1 MDFNGVY
8 HRANDNYC
16 YPLNENELVINIAT
30 GYDVV
35 EVNLIQGDPFA
46 FGILGGSE
54 GWDGTPCSIH
64 FKKRLKNQIW
74 WTTTVQPEFKRSKYY
89 FELKTESEIWYF
101 FEDGFLSEEQLKI
114 EKRSRQFFIFPWMN
128 EIDIAKSP
136 TWVNE
141 TIWYQIFPERFCNGN
156 LENDPEGVLPWR
168 EQGSVRNQEFF
179 GGDLDGVIQKLDY
192 LKNLG
197 VNGLYFTPV
206 FLSPTSHKYDTTDYE
221 TVDPNFGTKE
231 TLQQLVKE
239 AHKRGMR
246 IMLDGVFNHSGKYFA
261 TWLDVIEKGPKSE
274 YYHWFMINQWP
285 MELGK
290 GAAKK
295 NQLYTFAFHDDMPKL
310 NTNHEDVRKY
320 LIDICGRWVE
330 EYGVDAIRLDV
341 ANEVS
346 HRFCKELRLHLKK
359 INPEIYI
366 LGEIWHDAMPWLRGD
381 EFDSVMNYPLG
392 ESIKDFWVDKKLNK
406 TELEYTINRC
416 YTRYMQ
422 QTNDVLFNLLDSH
435 DTIRLMSHTK
445 NLDDFYQQIVLLFT
459 MPGSPCIYYGTEIA
473 MEGEHDPDCRRCM
486 PWIEIE
492 AGIHNEKIETMKEII
507 ALRKNE
513 PLLQSRNFHFTTEY
527 ENPRVIEFQKLGWID
542 HYIDIIINADDQ
554 DIEVRSGGEVLFS
567 RYYQSADDTLSS
579 GILKSKGILIRKG

>member
-261 TWLDVIEKGPKSE
+261 PWLDVIEKGPKSE

-567 RYYQSADDTLSS
+567 RYYQSADDTLNS

>member
-156 LENDPEGVLPWR
+156 VENDPEGVLPWR
-168 EQGSVRNQEFF
+168 ERGSVRNQEFF

-192 LKNLG
+192 LRDLG

-231 TLQQLVKE
+231 TLQQMVKE
-239 AHKRGMR
+239 AHERGMR

-261 TWLDVIEKGPKSE
+261 PWLDVIEKGPESK

-492 AGIHNEKIETMKEII
+492 AGIHDEKIETMKEII
-507 ALRKNE
+507 ALRKKE

-554 DIEVRSGGEVLFS
+554 DIEIRAGGEVLFS
-567 RYYQSADDTLSS
+567 RYYQSADDTLNP

>member
-136 TWVNE
+136 SWVNE

-156 LENDPEGVLPWR
+156 VENDPEGVLPWR
-168 EQGSVRNQEFF
+168 ERGSVRNQEFF

-192 LKNLG
+192 LRDLG

-261 TWLDVIEKGPKSE
+261 PWLDVIEKGPESK

-492 AGIHNEKIETMKEII
+492 AGIHDEKIETMKEII
-507 ALRKNE
+507 ALRKKE

-554 DIEVRSGGEVLFS
+554 DIEIRAGGEVLFS
-567 RYYQSADDTLSS
+567 RYYQSADDTLNP

>member
-261 TWLDVIEKGPKSE
+261 PWLDVIEKGPKSE

-567 RYYQSADDTLSS
+567 RYYQSADNTLNS

>member
-261 TWLDVIEKGPKSE
+261 PWLDVIEKGPKSE

>member
-192 LKNLG
+192 LRNLG

-221 TVDPNFGTKE
+221 MVDPNFGTKE

-261 TWLDVIEKGPKSE
+261 PWLDVIEKGPESK

-445 NLDDFYQQIVLLFT
+445 NLDDFYQQVVLLFT

-492 AGIHNEKIETMKEII
+492 AGIHDEKIETMKEII
-507 ALRKNE
+507 ALRKKE

-554 DIEVRSGGEVLFS
+554 DIEICDGGEVLFS
-567 RYYQSADDTLSS
+567 RYYQSADATLNP

>member
-192 LKNLG
+192 LRDLG

-261 TWLDVIEKGPKSE
+261 PWLDVIEKGPESK

-492 AGIHNEKIETMKEII
+492 AGIHDEKIETMKEII
-507 ALRKNE
+507 ALRKKE

-554 DIEVRSGGEVLFS
+554 DIEIRAGGEVLFS
-567 RYYQSADDTLSS
+567 RYYQSADDTLNP

>member
-156 LENDPEGVLPWR
+156 IENDPEGVLPWR
-168 EQGSVRNQEFF
+168 EKGSVRNQEFF

-192 LKNLG
+192 LKDLG

-261 TWLDVIEKGPKSE
+261 PWLDVIEKGPESK

-492 AGIHNEKIETMKEII
+492 AGIHDEKIETMKEII
-507 ALRKNE
+507 ALRKKE

-554 DIEVRSGGEVLFS
+554 DIEIRVGGEVLFS
-567 RYYQSADDTLSS
+567 RYYQSADDTLNP